1 MDLSESDTHD
11 TPPDRRLTGDEQ
23 TSAIREMLTE
33 DTIPQTAA
41 EDSQPD
47 MPISQEIPDGVF
59 EEGNNNLTQAPRLT
73 QAVRMSSRIRNHGR
87 TYKYLGTT
95 SSQAQATDMAGTH
108 LTSHNSFAALD
119 DDDILFRALE
129 IGIDITALPI
139 AHVHA
144 LKDLEIVRHNIE
156 LKDKQQSVE
165 EGAVVGDG
173 TTILL
178 DWKKDHIEEGEFT
191 PVVSKK
197 QRKKI
202 KSAQMK

>member
-1 MDLSESDTHD
+1 MDLSEFDTHD

-95 SSQAQATDMAGTH
+95 SSQAQTTNMAGI
-108 LTSHNSFAALD
+108 HNETDGAMLRSGSAGLQEEALRVHQVYARNTRRRLED
-119 DDDILFRALE
+119 D
-129 IGIDITALPI
+129 
-139 AHVHA
+139 AHA
-144 LKDLEIVRHNIE
+144 DTVRP
-156 LKDKQQSVE
+156 D
-165 EGAVVGDG
+165 GD
-173 TTILL
+173 
-178 DWKKDHIEEGEFT
+178 
-191 PVVSKK
+191 
-197 QRKKI
+197 
-202 KSAQMK
+202 